1 MPQSTHSFDFP
12 FSGREK
18 ERALLVK
25 PLESALSGNGS
36 ITFILGE
43 SGTGKTRLAQNI
55 LDTARE
61 KGFTCTLAKCPK
73 GGSLLPYSVWTEC
86 LRQSAD
92 DMSARAFFEAC
103 GSTSSQIFRLLPEF
117 AGRELQNNSEDGA
130 VNPKV
135 SSFEVQTVSQLH
147 NFLAVAQFFYR
158 FSLRSPL
165 FLILDDMQWC
175 DKTSVELFR
184 HIQRGDFKGRRI
196 AIVCTCRD
204 SYLEAENPN
213 LFTLISEMPFSDKI
227 SNVISLKDSILAKL

>member
-1 MPQSTHSFDFP
+1 
-12 FSGREK
+12 
-18 ERALLVK
+18 
-25 PLESALSGNGS
+25 
-36 ITFILGE
+36 
-43 SGTGKTRLAQNI
+43 
-55 LDTARE
+55 
-61 KGFTCTLAKCPK
+61 
-73 GGSLLPYSVWTEC
+73 
-86 LRQSAD
+86 
-92 DMSARAFFEAC
+92 MSARAFFEAC

-130 VNPKV
+130 VDPKV
-135 SSFEVQTVSQLH
+135 SSFEVQTVSQLQI
-147 NFLAVAQFFYR
+147 FEAVAQFFYR

-213 LFTLISEMPFSDKI
+213 LFTLISEMPISDKI
-227 SNVISLKDSILAKL
+227 SNVIKLERFDLGKTMSLVRSYQGTGEATDSQCELLYKKSGGNPLFVRELLALVEERPDTVPAQVKQWSSASLREIIFRTPWKKS